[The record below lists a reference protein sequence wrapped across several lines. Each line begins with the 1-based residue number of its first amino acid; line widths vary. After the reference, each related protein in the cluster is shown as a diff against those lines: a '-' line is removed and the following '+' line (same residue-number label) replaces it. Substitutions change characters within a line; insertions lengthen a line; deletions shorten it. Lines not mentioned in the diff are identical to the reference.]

1 MVNLVQPRSSLAG
14 IAAASWNAL
23 AGADHPFVSHAYL
36 HALEASN
43 SAVAETGWEAAHLLA
58 EHDGALRA
66 ALPLYRKHHSW
77 GEFVFDFAW
86 ADACHRAGLAYY
98 PKFLTA
104 VPFTPVAGP
113 RLLGNDAE
121 TLIEAGLELMAAE
134 DVLTWHVLFPD
145 EAEHELW
152 RAYGFLPRMD
162 VRFIWRD
169 RGFGDFDGFLAA
181 LNHKRRKEIGRERRR
196 VKDAGIRFR
205 TLTGHDLDDET
216 LTALYRCYAS
226 TYHLRGRHP
235 YLTAQF
241 FRLLAGQLPET
252 LVVFAAERDGEMIA
266 AAICMRDHDT
276 LYGRW
281 WGALEDVPGLHFE
294 ACYYQ
299 GIAYCLEQGLTRY
312 DPGTQGEHKLA
323 RGFAPEPAWSM
334 HRLAHPG
341 LEAAVRDALKHE
353 TALVQA
359 YIDDCRAHLP
369 YRRDTQ

>member
-1 MVNLVQPRSSLAG
+1 
-14 IAAASWNAL
+14 
-23 AGADHPFVSHAYL
+23 
-36 HALEASN
+36 
-43 SAVAETGWEAAHLLA
+43 
-58 EHDGALRA
+58 
-66 ALPLYRKHHSW
+66 
-77 GEFVFDFAW
+77 
-86 ADACHRAGLAYY
+86 
-98 PKFLTA
+98 
-104 VPFTPVAGP
+104 
-113 RLLGNDAE
+113 
-121 TLIEAGLELMAAE
+121 
-134 DVLTWHVLFPD
+134 
-145 EAEHELW
+145 
-152 RAYGFLPRMD
+152 
-162 VRFIWRD
+162 
-169 RGFGDFDGFLAA
+169 FLAA

-312 DPGTQGEHKLA
+312 DPGTQGEHKL
-323 RGFAPEPAWSM
+323 
-334 HRLAHPG
+334 
-341 LEAAVRDALKHE
+341 EAAVRDALKHE